1 MIWRHPRTRSGSI
14 ACSGCRIRGI
24 SHRDTEGTEQGTLR
38 IIAVLFFSHKEHREH
53 KECYA
58 GFTTEVRRKKTG
70 PTYHEPCRMTELVI
84 GKINTMKKIDFFVI
98 LVFFCGQ
105 SKLA

>member
-1 MIWRHPRTRSGSI
+1 
-14 ACSGCRIRGI
+14 
-24 SHRDTEGTEQGTLR
+24 
-38 IIAVLFFSHKEHREH
+38 
-53 KECYA
+53 
-58 GFTTEVRRKKTG
+58 
-70 PTYHEPCRMTELVI
+70 MTELVI